1 MQKIQENVHEL
12 IFRIS
17 KNGDERAFR
26 MLFDLYFAKLI
37 PFANYHINNTF
48 QSEEIISDVFIKI
61 WRQRSKLG
69 SIKQFDLYLYTAVR
83 NGCYNYLRDSSR
95 KNRVWII
102 EESPVLIEPEN
113 PETILTSLELKSLL
127 LETISNLPPKC
138 RLIFRMVREDGMK
151 YQEVADLLNISVK
164 TVDVQ
169 VGRAVTRIRKVV
181 EMFNRHQSG
190 LKQAPNS

>member
-83 NGCYNYLRDSSR
+83 NGCYNYLRDNKPEKPCLDNRGVPGADRTGKSR
-95 KNRVWII
+95 N
-102 EESPVLIEPEN
+102 
-113 PETILTSLELKSLL
+113 
-127 LETISNLPPKC
+127 
-138 RLIFRMVREDGMK
+138 
-151 YQEVADLLNISVK
+151 DLN
-164 TVDVQ
+164 
-169 VGRAVTRIRKVV
+169 
-181 EMFNRHQSG
+181 F
-190 LKQAPNS
+190 P